1 MDYRRSLMSKK
12 ARTIIEHR
20 FYELPT
26 DIPAIL
32 LDGDKWYISEVK
44 SSRMHFHNCFELGFC
59 HSGESVVEFDNNT
72 TVTVKAGDCIIIP
85 RHTPHTT
92 YSKPSHKSLW
102 SYIFI
107 DFKAISTDKLI
118 QLPDSH
124 SLLDDFSRE
133 SCVITSENFPD
144 ICYLASLLL
153 DEMRAKKD
161 DWHIVFKTTAVALL
175 FRINR
180 MLRQARKEQT
190 KALSASQYYEL
201 KIAIDY
207 IQENYTQKIAI
218 MDLAK
223 LCHLSEN
230 HFRRLFSGAMGTSP
244 LNYINFTRI
253 NQACILL
260 NNSNQT
266 ILDIAHNVGFNS
278 IASFN
283 RNFKE
288 ILGLRP
294 KDYRSRAMKKSEKHL
309 YQRFI
314 QDYAGW
320 TEAEH
325 FPH

>member
-1 MDYRRSLMSKK
+1 MSKK

-20 FYELPT
+20 FYELPS
-26 DIPAIL
+26 DLPAIL

-44 SSRMHFHNCFELGFC
+44 SSRMHFHNCVELGFC
-59 HSGESVVEFDNNT
+59 HSGESIIEFENNT
-72 TVTVKAGDCIIIP
+72 LVSVKAGDCTVIP

-92 YSKPSHKSLW
+92 YSKACHQSLW

-107 DFKAISTDKLI
+107 DFRALSTDKLTQI
-118 QLPDSH
+118 PDSH

-133 SCVITSENFPD
+133 SCVIAPENFPD
-144 ICYLASLLL
+144 ICILANLLL
-153 DEMRAKKD
+153 NEMRNKKD
-161 DWHIVFKTTAVALL
+161 DWEIVFRTTAIALL

-180 MLRQARKEQT
+180 MYRQAREAQLET
-190 KALSASQYYEL
+190 LSATQYYEL
-201 KIAIDY
+201 KVAIDY
-207 IQENYTQKIAI
+207 IQENYTEKITI
-218 MDLAK
+218 MELAD

-230 HFRRLFSGAMGTSP
+230 HFRRLFSNAMGTSP

-260 NNSNQT
+260 KNSNQT
-266 ILDIAHNVGFNS
+266 ILNISHNVGFNS

-288 ILGLRP
+288 ILGVRP
-294 KDYRSRAMKKSEKHL
+294 KDYRSRATKKSDKHL

-314 QDYAGW
+314 QDHVGW

-325 FPH
+325 FPR